1 LEIKV
6 IAPRLASVPARIDV
20 YLAGAAAT
28 AATAGGPVCAATAA
42 TAAAVTSA

>member
-20 YLAGAAAT
+20 YLAGTATTGGLAAAF
-28 AATAGGPVCAATAA
+28 AAI
-42 TAAAVTSA
+42 AAAVTSA